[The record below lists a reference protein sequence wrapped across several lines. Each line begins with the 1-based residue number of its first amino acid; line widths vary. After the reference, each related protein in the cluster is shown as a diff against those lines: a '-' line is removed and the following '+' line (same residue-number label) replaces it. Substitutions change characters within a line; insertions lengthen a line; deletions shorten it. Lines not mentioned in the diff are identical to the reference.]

1 MASKYHIMFMEWW
14 RTRKFF
20 YLVCKFNEHAKFKIF
35 TSFGETRI
43 FEVDNIVK
51 QGTILGPNLCSVLT
65 WVCCET
71 EKLLIG
77 PLVNVDDLESINRP
91 EDNVMRSHDSASHFQ
106 HKKRL

>member
-1 MASKYHIMFMEWW
+1 M
-14 RTRKFF
+14 
-20 YLVCKFNEHAKFKIF
+20 
-35 TSFGETRI
+35 

-51 QGTILGPNLCSVLT
+51 QGTILGPILWSVLT

-77 PLVNVDDLESINRP
+77 SLVNVDDLAINNRP
-91 EDNVMRSHDSASHFQ
+91 EDNLMRSHDSASHFQ